1 LGVWNG
7 HGNIVQ
13 DGVNRVPSVLDVSK
27 LTKRFGGLVAV
38 NDVGFL
44 LQAGEILAVI
54 GPNGAGK
61 TTLLNL
67 LSGVYR
73 PDAGSVVLDGEDVTQ
88 RNPEDRCQRGL
99 GRAFQIAQP
108 FMEMTVLE
116 NVAVGA
122 MFGAG
127 LGFSDAIRKAEETL
141 ELTGL
146 HTRRNEPA
154 HNLSLLEDKRLEMA
168 RAIATAPKVL
178 LLDEVM
184 AGLRPAEARE
194 AVALVK
200 RVRDS
205 GMSVLF
211 IEHVMPVVRDLA
223 DRVIVMDY
231 GEKIAEG
238 TYTQVISNPRVIEA
252 YLGKDDLEERTNS
265 ATLEEGAA

>member
-1 LGVWNG
+1 MSSILEARG
-7 HGNIVQ
+7 
-13 DGVNRVPSVLDVSK
+13 

-38 NDVGFL
+38 NNVSFSL
-44 LQAGEILAVI
+44 EPNEILAVI

-73 PDAGSVVLDGEDVTQ
+73 PDSGALFLDGEDVSA
-88 RNPEDRCQRGL
+88 NMPEYRCQHGL

-108 FMEMTVLE
+108 FLEMTVLE
-116 NVAVGA
+116 NVSVGA
-122 MFGAG
+122 MFGAK
-127 LGFSDAIRKAEETL
+127 LSLQEATKRAEEVL

-146 HTRRNEPA
+146 SPKRDEPA

-168 RAIATAPKVL
+168 RAIATNPKVL
-178 LLDEVM
+178 MLDEVM
-184 AGLRPAEARE
+184 AGLRPTEAKE

-205 GMSVLF
+205 GVSVLF

-223 DRVIVMDY
+223 DRVIVVDY
-231 GEKIAEG
+231 GEVIAQGHYHEV
-238 TYTQVISNPRVIEA
+238 TSNQRVIEA
-252 YLGKDDLEERTNS
+252 YLGPDDLEEVS
-265 ATLEEGAA
+265 

>member
-1 LGVWNG
+1 MTSILEARG
-7 HGNIVQ
+7 
-13 DGVNRVPSVLDVSK
+13 

-38 NDVGFL
+38 NNVSFSL
-44 LQAGEILAVI
+44 EPGEILAVI

-73 PDAGSVVLDGEDVTQ
+73 PDAGQLFLDGQDVSAKP
-88 RNPEDRCQRGL
+88 PEYRCQHGL

-108 FMEMTVLE
+108 FLEMTVLE

-122 MFGAG
+122 MFGAKLN
-127 LGFSDAIRKAEETL
+127 LGDATSRAEEVL

-146 HTRRNEPA
+146 SPKRDEPA

-168 RAIATAPKVL
+168 RAIATNPKVL
-178 LLDEVM
+178 MLDEVM
-184 AGLRPAEARE
+184 AGLRPNEAKE
-194 AVALVK
+194 AVSLVK

-205 GMSVLF
+205 GVSVLF

-223 DRVIVMDY
+223 DRVIVVDY
-231 GEKIAEG
+231 GEVIAQGRYHEV
-238 TYTQVISNPRVIEA
+238 TTNQRVIEA
-252 YLGKDDLEERTNS
+252 YLGRDDLEED
-265 ATLEEGAA
+265 GAA

>member
-1 LGVWNG
+1 
-7 HGNIVQ
+7 
-13 DGVNRVPSVLDVSK
+13 
-27 LTKRFGGLVAV
+27 
-38 NDVGFL
+38 
-44 LQAGEILAVI
+44 
-54 GPNGAGK
+54 
-61 TTLLNL
+61 
-67 LSGVYR
+67 
-73 PDAGSVVLDGEDVTQ
+73 
-88 RNPEDRCQRGL
+88 
-99 GRAFQIAQP
+99 
-108 FMEMTVLE
+108 MEMTVLE

-194 AVALVK
+194 AVALVR

-211 IEHVMPVVRDLA
+211 IEHVMSVVRDLA

-238 TYTQVISNPRVIEA
+238 TYAQVTSNPRVIEA
-252 YLGKDDLEERTNS
+252 YLGKDDFEAGANS
-265 ATLEEGAA
+265 AALEAGANSAALEEGANSAALEEGTA